1 MSEWY
6 NDLKS
11 EDFGGKHVV
20 VTLDDGTT
28 ISGALSDTYGLTAKK
43 ENDTCS
49 AYICM
54 AETVPVI
61 TGLYTSPKCLAI
73 LVCMEDNRW
82 RPVDGITSV
91 DLVWDERDWEQI
103 EVKDVRHGDAVLVNG
118 RLCTVDK
125 AWPGD
130 YHPQV
135 VTDAPGRMLIDLS
148 LIPFALRRKVNVP
161 DKPGFYKDTLG
172 EFWARAAKST
182 DDGPWRSVEPDA
194 LDQPAKSDQYMS
206 NLMPLTPVHFVDGRA
221 PEPGDELASVM
232 RITSKGVT
240 FTTEAA

>member
-6 NDLKS
+6 SDLEHDAFAS
-11 EDFGGKHVV
+11 KHVRV
-20 VTLDDGTT
+20 VFDDGTVMDGRLAYDQS
-28 ISGALSDTYGLTAKK
+28 SGYVRMGSPDLTLKRL
-43 ENDTCS
+43 DG
-49 AYICM
+49 
-54 AETVPVI
+54 VI
-61 TGLYTSPKCLAI
+61 YSGGCVVV
-73 LVCMEDNRW
+73 LVCGEDEQW
-82 RPVDGITSV
+82 HLLEGIKHL
-91 DLVWDERDWEQI
+91 DLVCDERDWYRI
-103 EVKDVRHGDAVLVNG
+103 DAKDVIHGDAVVVNG

-125 AWPGD
+125 AWPGEGQ
-130 YHPQV
+130 PQV
-135 VTDAPGRMLIDLS
+135 VTDAPGRMLIDLC

-161 DKPGFYKDTLG
+161 AKPGFYKDTLG

-194 LDQPAKSDQYMS
+194 LDQPAKSDKYMA

-232 RITSKGVT
+232 RVTSKGVT

>member
-6 NDLKS
+6 SDLEHDAFAS
-11 EDFGGKHVV
+11 KHVRV
-20 VTLDDGTT
+20 VFDDGTVMDGRLAYDQS
-28 ISGALSDTYGLTAKK
+28 SGYVRMGSPDLTLKRL
-43 ENDTCS
+43 DG
-49 AYICM
+49 
-54 AETVPVI
+54 VI
-61 TGLYTSPKCLAI
+61 YSGGCVVV
-73 LVCMEDNRW
+73 LVCGEDEQW
-82 RPVDGITSV
+82 HLLEGIKHL
-91 DLVWDERDWEQI
+91 DLVWDERDWYRI
-103 EVKDVRHGDAVLVNG
+103 DAKDVIHGDAVVVNG

-135 VTDAPGRMLIDLS
+135 VTDAPGRMLIDLC

-161 DKPGFYKDTLG
+161 AKPGFYKDTLG

-182 DDGPWRSVEPDA
+182 GDGPWRSVEPDA
-194 LDQPAKSDQYMS
+194 LDQPAKSDKYMA

-232 RITSKGVT
+232 RITSKGIT